1 MANDAE
7 NIVVAANG
15 YVAIAPVGTTLPT
28 DAVAALDPA
37 FTELGYLTEDGVS
50 FAPSLT
56 VEEIGA
62 WQSLAPVRT
71 LLTEYGI
78 EISMTLMEWTEQNL
92 VLAFG
97 GGQFTDNGDGT
108 WDFLLPLPGER
119 VPWSVI
125 IEGQDG
131 DNRYRIVL
139 ERVELTDAGET
150 TFQKGDASGFPIT
163 MKALAGADGRPGAIY
178 GSVAA

>member
-1 MANDAE
+1 
-7 NIVVAANG
+7 
-15 YVAIAPVGTTLPT
+15 
-28 DAVAALDPA
+28 ALDPA

-50 FAPSLT
+50 FSPSLT

-119 VPWSVI
+119 VPWSVV

-131 DNRYRIVL
+131 DNRRS
-139 ERVELTDAGET
+139 EEHTSELQSRE
-150 TFQKGDASGFPIT
+150 
-163 MKALAGADGRPGAIY
+163 
-178 GSVAA
+178 

>member
-15 YVAIAPVGTTLPT
+15 YVAIAPVGTALPT

-50 FAPSLT
+50 FSPSLT

-78 EISMTLMEWTEQNL
+78 EISMTLMEWTEQNP
-92 VLAFG
+92 VLAIAG
-97 GGQFTDNGDGT
+97 GRLTDNGGGNRDV
-108 WDFLLPLPGER
+108 LLT
-119 VPWSVI
+119 I
-125 IEGQDG
+125 
-131 DNRYRIVL
+131 
-139 ERVELTDAGET
+139 
-150 TFQKGDASGFPIT
+150 
-163 MKALAGADGRPGAIY
+163 
-178 GSVAA
+178 